1 MSKLKSPFTLLLVLV
16 AVAVAVVPVTAAV
29 KAMNLEETMRITTG
43 VIHGTII
50 NKDVCRFDV
59 GDVQNELYTCL
70 TVEGEELRTGEKM
83 TVDLYYLGGVSSGVL
98 EAPNTAP
105 KENQTRV
112 GAKIVAFFWFDS
124 GLTPVGANKIFHFGN
139 VFQVLQGAG
148 DPTVISMGVG
158 SPVPQN
164 IKLSALKAEVAR
176 THQKLLA
183 EKRK

>member
-1 MSKLKSPFTLLLVLV
+1 MLKFKSPFTLLLVLA
-16 AVAVAVVPVTAAV
+16 AVALAVGPVTAAV

-43 VIHGTII
+43 MIHGTVVK
-50 NKDVCRFDV
+50 KDVFRFDV
-59 GDVQNELYTCL
+59 GDVQNELYTRL
-70 TVEGEELRTGEKM
+70 TVEGEELRTGEKT
-83 TVDLYYLGGVSSGVL
+83 TVELFYLGGVENGVL

-112 GAKIVAFFWFDS
+112 GAKIVAFYWFDS
-124 GLTPVGANKIFHFGN
+124 DLSPGGANKIFHFGN

-164 IKLSALKAEVAR
+164 IKLSALKSEVGR
-176 THQKLLA
+176 IHQKLLA